1 MWLYCALFMW
11 YYVRLCEYILEY
23 IVWYIRCII
32 IVILCGIWAC
42 NVWCIMYVYCKLYVM
57 YYVIYIYIMYI
68 MMYIIVGLWCSCL
81 MVLCRCI
88 VLCWYNFILYL
99 GMWSCLLLCVQMVLF
114 RPDFC
119 VIKVC
124 YNFCVT
130 FVYYFVVV
138 CYPIFTAVF
147 DDKVEC
153 ISLFCYIFATQ
164 VVI

>member
-1 MWLYCALFMW
+1 MYDISCM
-11 YYVRLCEYILEY
+11 Y
-23 IVWYIRCII
+23 IVSYM
-32 IVILCGIWAC
+32 CGY
-42 NVWCIMYVYCKLYVM
+42 VW
-57 YYVIYIYIMYI
+57 YIMYI

-147 DDKVEC
+147 RYKVEC
-153 ISLFCYIFATQ
+153 ISIILLHFCGASGDISLWYDFVLQSCNRIFCWKFNKTNR
-164 VVI
+164 INR